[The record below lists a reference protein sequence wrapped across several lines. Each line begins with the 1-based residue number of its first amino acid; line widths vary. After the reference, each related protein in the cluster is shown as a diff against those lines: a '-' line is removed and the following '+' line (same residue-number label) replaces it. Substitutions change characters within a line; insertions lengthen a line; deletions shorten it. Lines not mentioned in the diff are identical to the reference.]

1 MGPAVLPHRT
11 SYFVT
16 NSPADV
22 SFHLALQSFLLS
34 SVKCWVSVDVSR
46 PSCEHLLRIGDVKY
60 DVAWTYI
67 ISFTW
72 LLLAPAVSAWL
83 D

>member
-1 MGPAVLPHRT
+1 MSVAPAVDI
-11 SYFVT
+11 Y
-16 NSPADV
+16 D
-22 SFHLALQSFLLS
+22 
-34 SVKCWVSVDVSR
+34 
-46 PSCEHLLRIGDVKY
+46 RIGDVKY

-72 LLLAPAVSAWL
+72 LLLVPAVSAWL